1 MGRWYK
7 IPKDSPTGK
16 RLQAISDRMDVF
28 QKAWL
33 KFREKYGIKSCTYY
47 SEHLCDA
54 LAMDFDHEP
63 DAAIWHQLKR
73 GDLKGLYKPY
83 KNTDA
88 YKEWQQLRKLR
99 VERIELDHAM
109 GDPTNFPDV
118 GIHWGHEDYFF
129 VHYRFRPDYP
139 LGEECEFISDKEYKM
154 MTGDTSDWN
163 GDKEELW

>member
-16 RLQAISDRMDVF
+16 RLQAIYDRMDVF

-33 KFREKYGIKSCTYY
+33 NFREKYGIKSCIYY

-54 LAMDFDHEP
+54 LVMDFDHEP

-109 GDPTNFPDV
+109 GDPTDFLDV
-118 GIHWGHEDYFF
+118 GIHWGNEEYFF
-129 VHYRFRPDYP
+129 VHYRFCPDYP

-163 GDKEELW
+163 GDKDSE